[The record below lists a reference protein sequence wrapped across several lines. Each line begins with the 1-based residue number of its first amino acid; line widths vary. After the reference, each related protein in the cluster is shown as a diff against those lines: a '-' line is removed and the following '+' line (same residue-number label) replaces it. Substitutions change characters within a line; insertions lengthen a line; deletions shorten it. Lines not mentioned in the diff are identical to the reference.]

1 MNNNKK
7 YLGLGI
13 LIILLSV
20 GFAAVSTSLII
31 NGNTAI
37 KTNATD
43 FDVYFSS
50 AIAETGGT
58 ARITSN
64 NKQITYSTK
73 ELSAV
78 GDTATLN
85 YSIYNNSSNY
95 DASVLVDL
103 SITSQ
108 GDYSSYYSITTTGFN
123 SGSRVIIPGKR
134 DATGSITITLIK
146 PATTDIT
153 VTFTV
158 TFAATAQE
166 RTELAT
172 SATCDATEG
181 ECDYNKIGEEV
192 VIGTEHFYYIG
203 RQDSNHVK
211 LLAKYPLN
219 IGDRAVSGT
228 TGIQNENCT
237 GTACTVAFDSYS
249 HYGSAYW
256 KKTGGGL
263 KSQYGSDYPADVFDS
278 NSDSYSYL
286 TSYVTYLNATS
297 ARLLSLSE
305 IVSLGCDPDTNE
317 CPSAP
322 DWLFDYSYWLGTAMD
337 DDRAYLVQTT
347 NSINFQYYSLYNG
360 MTLRPVVIYDT
371 DR

>member
-1 MNNNKK
+1 
-7 YLGLGI
+7 
-13 LIILLSV
+13 V

-50 AIAETGGT
+50 AIAETGGSAT
-58 ARITSN
+58 ITSN
-64 NKQITYSTK
+64 KKQITYNTK
-73 ELSAV
+73 ELLNV
-78 GDTATLN
+78 GDTATLD

-103 SITSQ
+103 SIISEE
-108 GDYSSYYSITTTGFN
+108 DYSSYYSITTTGFN
-123 SGSRVIIPGKR
+123 SGGRVIIPGKR

-172 SATCDATEG
+172 SATCDANEG
-181 ECDYNKIGEEV
+181 ECTYSKIGEEV

-219 IGDRAVSGT
+219 IGERAVAGT

-249 HYGSAYW
+249 NHSSAYW
-256 KKTGGGL
+256 KNNNGGL
-263 KSQYGSDYPADVFDS
+263 KSQYGTNYPAYVFDS
-278 NSDSYSYL
+278 NSDNYVHIANYL
-286 TSYVTYLNATS
+286 TYLRNTS
-297 ARLLSLSE
+297 SGISVRLLNYDE
-305 IVSLGCDPDTNE
+305 AVSLGCDPDTYA

-322 DWLFDYSYWLGTAMD
+322 DWLTDYSYWLGSAMD
-337 DDRAYLVQTT
+337 DDRTYLISTG
-347 NSINFQYYSLYNG
+347 SSFNFQYYSYFNA
-360 MTLRPVVIYDT
+360 MTLRPVVIFDT
-371 DR
+371 DM